1 MEMSIAGRIASTSER
16 DRRMSIGIERV
27 SSSEGAK
34 SFSPPWWKRLT
45 MFFIGKVSRF
55 FLLLIIFGLSGASNA
70 SAQQYML
77 EIVTAIRN
85 VSPLS
90 FEVGEKSRQKITINF
105 ANSSMK
111 TEFTTG
117 TTSVVGI
124 DLSSVRND
132 FHISGQ
138 SFVGNIASVTATG
151 ETASGVRIMPNIN
164 YTFTLKINKAQSKV
178 WLSGCHNEFPSY
190 TVIVNGK
197 QVYDRT
203 QTGTAVIGLL
213 GTCDIVVNVDAAQ
226 I

>member
-1 MEMSIAGRIASTSER
+1 MSIAVERMASGETA
-16 DRRMSIGIERV
+16 SIFGQRWRKWLTAIIC
-27 SSSEGAK
+27 GKAC
-34 SFSPPWWKRLT
+34 RL
-45 MFFIGKVSRF
+45 
-55 FLLLIIFGLSGASNA
+55 FLLPVAFALSVPADA
-70 SAQQYML
+70 SAQQYVV

-90 FEVGEKSRQKITINF
+90 FEVGEKSRQKITINY
-105 ANSSMK
+105 ADSSMK

-117 TTSVVGI
+117 ITSVVGI

-132 FHISGQ
+132 FHISAQ
-138 SFVGNIASVTATG
+138 SFAGNIASVTATG

-164 YTFTLKINKAQSKV
+164 YTFTLKVNKAQSKA

-190 TVIVNGK
+190 TVMVNGK

-213 GTCDIVVNVDAAQ
+213 GTCDIVVNIDAAQ

>member
-1 MEMSIAGRIASTSER
+1 MSIS
-16 DRRMSIGIERV
+16 IERMTSV
-27 SSSEGAK
+27 EAAIVFDRPWRKWLKTISSGRVY
-34 SFSPPWWKRLT
+34 RL
-45 MFFIGKVSRF
+45 
-55 FLLLIIFGLSGASNA
+55 FLLLVVFGLSGASDA
-70 SAQQYML
+70 SAQQYVI

-90 FEVGEKSRQKITINF
+90 FEVGEKSRQKITINY

-117 TTSVVGI
+117 TTSVAAI

-138 SFVGNIASVTATG
+138 SFTGNIASVMATG

-164 YTFTLKINKAQSKV
+164 YTFTIKINKAQSKV

-213 GTCDIVVNVDAAQ
+213 GTCDIVVNVDATE

>member
-1 MEMSIAGRIASTSER
+1 MSI
-16 DRRMSIGIERV
+16 DIET
-27 SSSEGAK
+27 AI
-34 SFSPPWWKRLT
+34 SFGWPWRKWLT
-45 MFFIGKVSRF
+45 TISCGKVYRLF
-55 FLLLIIFGLSGASNA
+55 VLPVVFALSGPSET
-70 SAQQYML
+70 SAQQYL
-77 EIVTAIRN
+77 VEIVTAIRN

-90 FEVGEKSRQKITINF
+90 FEVGEKSRQKITINY
-105 ANSSMK
+105 ADSSMK
-111 TEFTTG
+111 TQFTTG

-138 SFVGNIASVTATG
+138 GFAGNVASVTATG
-151 ETASGVRIMPNIN
+151 ETASGARIMPNIN
-164 YTFTLKINKAQSKV
+164 YTFTLKINKAQSKA

-190 TVIVNGK
+190 TVMVNGK